1 MAKTIERPVQAAAE
15 VDSRAVVP
23 VVLSGGS
30 GTRLW
35 PLSRAGYPKQFLPLV
50 SGRTMIQETVVRV
63 GEADGFAPPVFI
75 CADDHRF
82 VVAEQM
88 RQIGIAPEAIIL
100 EPSARNTAPAV
111 AVAARFLAD
120 RDPDTLMLVLP
131 ADHHIADPE
140 GFRAAIAAA
149 APAARAGHLM
159 TFGMQPTAPE
169 TGYGYILPGDA
180 ITQAPGARTIARFVE
195 KPPRETAERF
205 LAEGQ
210 HLWNAGIFLFTAGQ
224 YLAEC
229 ARHAPAVLAAA
240 DAALKAASRDLTFLR
255 LDPAAFVQAPSI
267 SIDHAVMEKTD
278 RAGVVPAS
286 IGWTDVGSWSSL
298 WEIGDRDP
306 DGNITQGDALAFA
319 SRNCLVR
326 SDGILTAVIGLD
338 DAIVIATDDAVLV
351 AAKDQVQDVKA
362 VTDALKKAKRPE
374 AVIHREVYRPW
385 GTVKSLHAGDRFQV
399 KRVLIHPGQAV
410 ALQRHY
416 HRSEHWVVLSG
427 TARVTMDGQ
436 SRILR
441 ENEAVYLPIGTD
453 HKLENPGKIDLEL
466 IEVRTGPYLGED
478 DVVRLEKS

>member
-1 MAKTIERPVQAAAE
+1 MAKDDLP
-15 VDSRAVVP
+15 VVP

-50 SGRTMIQETVVRV
+50 SGQTMVQETVSRV
-63 GEADGFAPPVFI
+63 GAAEGFAPPVFI

-88 RQIGIAPEAIIL
+88 RQIGVTPSAIIL
-100 EPSARNTAPAV
+100 EPLARNTAPAV

-120 RDPDTLMLVLP
+120 QDPDTLMLVLP
-131 ADHHIADPE
+131 ADHHIADRQ

-149 APAARAGHLM
+149 TPAARAGYLM

-169 TGYGYILPGDA
+169 TGYGYILPGDD
-180 ITQAPGARTIARFVE
+180 ITEAPGARAVSRFVE

-205 LAEGQ
+205 LAEGR
-210 HLWNAGIFLFTAGQ
+210 HLWNAGIFLFTAGR
-224 YLAEC
+224 YLAEA
-229 ARHAPAVLAAA
+229 ARHAPEVLAAA
-240 DAALKAASRDLTFLR
+240 EAALATGTRDMTFLR
-255 LDPAAFVQAPSI
+255 LDADAFAQAPSI

-278 RAGVVPAS
+278 LAGVVPAA

-298 WEIGDRDP
+298 WEVGDRDA
-306 DGNITQGDALAFA
+306 DGNLTQGDALALG
-319 SRNCLVR
+319 SRNCLIR
-326 SDGILTAVIGLD
+326 SDGILTAVIGLED
-338 DAIVIATDDAVLV
+338 TIVIATDDAVLV

-362 VTDALKKAKRPE
+362 VTDRLKAAARPE

-399 KRVLIHPGQAV
+399 KRVLVHPGQEIS
-410 ALQRHY
+410 LQRHY

-427 TARVTMDGQ
+427 TARVTVDGQ
-436 SRILR
+436 SHLLH
-441 ENEAVYLPIGTD
+441 ENEAIYLPMGTS
-453 HKLENPGKIDLEL
+453 HRLENPGKIDVEL
-466 IEVRTGPYLGED
+466 IEVRAGPYLGED
-478 DVVRLEKS
+478 DVVRGA